1 MTQFE
6 PIAALYRVWPTQ
18 YWADTTWNPPALNEC
33 SDRTGHDQLRE
44 LLYPTEATYTLWYLE
59 TPAPENPKSSA
70 GEKRRLCVC
79 CFARGHKTTREGRW
93 QLRCSIFSLLAAM
106 VANKGER
113 VRYSLHLPP
122 FSNSLE
128 FLSFSFRVWGFF
140 FSICFWVI
148 FRFCACRR
156 RVYPFLIC
164 VFCSVESCLL
174 WFVRPFH
181 KSYHLFL
188 ASSGVLGHVCISKVI
203 RGSFLFFFPW
213 RFWFTRII
221 RLSMLV
227 HCSKVCT
234 GLGLCRL
241 YVRATIL
248 GYKRYISVNSS
259 WLC

>member
-1 MTQFE
+1 
-6 PIAALYRVWPTQ
+6 
-18 YWADTTWNPPALNEC
+18 
-33 SDRTGHDQLRE
+33 
-44 LLYPTEATYTLWYLE
+44 
-59 TPAPENPKSSA
+59 
-70 GEKRRLCVC
+70 
-79 CFARGHKTTREGRW
+79 
-93 QLRCSIFSLLAAM
+93 M

-113 VRYSLHLPP
+113 VRYSHHLPP
-122 FSNSLE
+122 LSSSLE
-128 FLSFSFRVWGFF
+128 FLSFSFRVWAFF

-164 VFCSVESCLL
+164 VFSSVESYLL

-181 KSYHLFL
+181 KSYNLFL
-188 ASSGVLGHVCISKVI
+188 VSSGVLGHVCISKVI

-221 RLSMLV
+221 RLLMLV

-248 GYKRYISVNSS
+248 GYKRYISVISS
-259 WLC
+259 WFVLRKFRPNAQVITWKLS